1 MRGRRVR
8 VVIGK
13 RPSGASWA
21 GQSGYAVRKPTRAI
35 PPCAAKC
42 GLPPRRSVFDGS
54 TCAQGVLSV
63 GREEALGQRQQR

>member
-13 RPSGASWA
+13 RPSGSSCA
-21 GQSGYAVRKPTRAI
+21 GQSGDSVRKPTRAI
-35 PPCAAKC
+35 PPCAATC

-63 GREEALGQRQQR
+63 GRARGRVADTRG